1 MIKMMYF
8 IIYYSK
14 GSDKMSKPTLY
25 KLFYSNPD
33 KYETEYNNRFN
44 DDDTI
49 HIGIEIGKFNAFV
62 CQSANIMN
70 TIIAIERVDKK
81 INDKCYHLP
90 PIAVHQ
96 FAGRCLI
103 DEIVKTNDIEGV
115 HSTKREIGEVL
126 ENISVNNKKNRFDGI
141 VKKYLTL
148 MNDSEISI
156 KSSYD
161 IRKIYD
167 DIFLD
172 EIKTD
177 DIDNSP
183 DGEIFR
189 KNNVGI
195 QGNDGKIIH
204 NGIAGENNIIS
215 AMEKSINFLN
225 DDRYDVLLRLAIFHY
240 LFGYIHPFYDGNGR
254 TSRFISSYFLSKNLN
269 RLIGYRI
276 SYTIR
281 KNIQKYY
288 KAFTVCNHYNS
299 HGDLTPFAEMFLAI
313 VLESEKDLL
322 DALNTRSDKLDY
334 YRNLI
339 VFLPGSEIEET
350 WRLYDLLI
358 QAALFSNEGIS
369 INDLCG
375 YIEVS
380 PATLRKKIKQLPENL
395 YEVNTSHKKKYYS
408 MNLEEMSK
416 FVKK

>member
-1 MIKMMYF
+1 MIKMRYF
-8 IIYYSK
+8 IIYYVK
-14 GSDKMSKPTLY
+14 ESDEMSKPILY
-25 KLFYSNPD
+25 KLFYSAPD
-33 KYETEYNNRFN
+33 RYETEYNNRFN

-49 HIGIEIGKFNAFV
+49 HIDIEIGKFKAFV
-62 CQSANIMN
+62 CQSVNIMN

-96 FAGRCLI
+96 FASRCLI

-115 HSTKREIGEVL
+115 RSTRKEIGEVL
-126 ENISVNNKKNRFDGI
+126 ENISTNNKKNRFEGI

-148 MNDSEISI
+148 MNDSKISI
-156 KSSYD
+156 KSSSD

-189 KNNVGI
+189 KESVSV

-204 NGIAGENNIIS
+204 HGIMGEKNIIS
-215 AMEKSINFLN
+215 AMEKSISFLN
-225 DDRYDVLLRLAIFHY
+225 DDKYDILLRLAVFHY

-269 RLIGYRI
+269 HLIGYRI

-281 KNIQKYY
+281 KNIQKYH
-288 KAFTVCNHYNS
+288 KAFTICNHYNS

-313 VLESEKDLL
+313 VLESENDLL
-322 DALNTRSDKLDY
+322 EALNTRSDKLHY

-339 VFLPGSEIEET
+339 CFLPDSEIKEMYI
-350 WRLYDLLI
+350 LYDLLV

-369 INDLCG
+369 INDLCD

-380 PATLRKKIKQLPENL
+380 PATLRKRLKQIPENL
-395 YEVNTSHKKKYYS
+395 CEVNTSHKKKYYS
-408 MNLEEMSK
+408 MNLEEMSN
-416 FVKK
+416 FAKK

>member
-1 MIKMMYF
+1 MKR
-8 IIYYSK
+8 S
-14 GSDKMSKPTLY
+14 GEMSKSTLY
-25 KLFYSNPD
+25 KFFYSNPD

-44 DDDTI
+44 DDDTV
-49 HIGIEIGKFNAFV
+49 HIDIKIGKFDAFV
-62 CQSANIMN
+62 CQSANVMN
-70 TIIAIERVDKK
+70 AIIAIERIDKK
-81 INDKCYHLP
+81 INDKCYNLP
-90 PIAVHQ
+90 PIAIRQ
-96 FAGRCLI
+96 FASRCLI

-126 ENISVNNKKNRFDGI
+126 ENISINNKKNRFDGI

-148 MNDSEISI
+148 MSNSEISI
-156 KSSYD
+156 KSSSD

-172 EIKTD
+172 EIKID
-177 DIDNSP
+177 DADNSP
-183 DGEIFR
+183 DGKFFR
-189 KNNVGI
+189 KSNVGI

-204 NGIAGENNIIS
+204 RGITGENNIIS

-225 DDRYDVLLRLAIFHY
+225 DDRYDILLRIAVFHY

-269 RLIGYRI
+269 SLIGYRI

-299 HGDLTPFAEMFLAI
+299 HGDLTPFAEMFLTI

-322 DALNTRSDKLDY
+322 DALNTRSDKLGY
-334 YRNLI
+334 YRKLI
-339 VFLPGSEIEET
+339 CFLPGNEIEET
-350 WRLYDLLI
+350 WRLYDLMI

-375 YIEVS
+375 CIEVS

-395 YEVNTSHKKKYYS
+395 YDVNTSHKKKYYS